1 MAIDLKK
8 HIREVPDFPKK
19 GIGFKDV
26 TTLLAHPQAFRET
39 VSRLAKDVKGLKFD
53 RVAVIESRGFAFG
66 SALAHKL
73 GKGVILVRKP
83 NKLPAAKIR
92 QSYALEYGR
101 DALEMHR
108 DAVRPGQG
116 ILVLDDLLATGGTA
130 LAAAKL
136 VEKLGG
142 RVAGLAF
149 VIELDFLHGR
159 KKLRRYPVKSLIHYS
174 SE

>member
-1 MAIDLKK
+1 MALSLKK

-26 TTLLAHPQAFRET
+26 TTLLAHPGAFRES
-39 VSRLAKDVKGLKFD
+39 VSQLARAVGSLKFD
-53 RVAVIESRGFAFG
+53 SVAMIESRGFAFG
-66 SALAHKL
+66 SALAHQL
-73 GKGVILVRKP
+73 GRGVILVRKP
-83 NKLPAAKIR
+83 GKLPAAKIR

-108 DAVRPGQG
+108 DAVRPGRR
-116 ILVLDDLLATGGTA
+116 VLIVDDLLATGGTA
-130 LAAAKL
+130 LAAARL
-136 VEKLGG
+136 VERLGG

-149 VIELDFLHGR
+149 VVELDFLGGR
-159 KKLRRYPVKSLIHYS
+159 KKLKGYPVKSLVHYS